1 MSSPIEAKVVTLTF
15 IQNSDS
21 GLYLQQRYNTG
32 FMDGCF
38 DVPSG
43 KVDQGETLT
52 QSAQRELFEEAGVLV
67 AEADLECFHAYLNTA
82 NEGSP
87 FIGFMFRAAKWC
99 GNPKNKEPQKCSQ
112 AGFIGLDEADNLR
125 LTPMVRDGISK
136 LAIASSIELGY
147 YGLK

>member
-43 KVDQGETLT
+43 KVDQGETLA

-67 AEADLECFHAYLNTA
+67 AEADLECFHAYLNSSDT
-82 NEGSP
+82 NNP

-99 GNPKNKEPQKCSQ
+99 GKPTNKEPEKCAR
-112 AGFIGLDEADNLR
+112 AGFFSLDEADDLS
-125 LTPMVRDGISK
+125 LTPMVRDGIYK
-136 LAIASSIELGY
+136 LATATSIELGY
-147 YGLK
+147 YNLK